1 MAQKSTL
8 VALILEQDGS
18 TYGVE
23 QSEQSAGG
31 QAAARGLHVRQF
43 QPDVVCG
50 VISLHQ
56 GQRMLPVSEQNQV
69 KGEWMEQS

>member
-1 MAQKSTL
+1 MRAGR
-8 VALILEQDGS
+8 I

-23 QSEQSAGG
+23 QSEQSAGS

-43 QPDVVCG
+43 QPDVLFG

-69 KGEWMEQS
+69 KSEWTERS